1 MEARRAGLLER
12 ARVADIVSTA
22 ISPTPP
28 RSRRTGHP
36 DNTYTGDHRDRSVC
50 LTLCNNCNTAPSP
63 STVHVPLLPLHPALP
78 LTSTYETDHQQLI
91 AALTELLMIA
101 ANAPKIVD
109 FSAVVA
115 VIDALPHAK
124 VIKAIAAGFVSL

>member
-1 MEARRAGLLER
+1 
-12 ARVADIVSTA
+12 
-22 ISPTPP
+22 
-28 RSRRTGHP
+28 
-36 DNTYTGDHRDRSVC
+36 
-50 LTLCNNCNTAPSP
+50 
-63 STVHVPLLPLHPALP
+63 
-78 LTSTYETDHQQLI
+78 
-91 AALTELLMIA
+91 MIA